1 MSDKNT
7 KCSKLHYADGSSIS
21 VRHDEIDLLRI
32 VDTLLAAKW
41 YIIIFA
47 FISALLGAAVFSFLP
62 QRWTSESLITP
73 AEQTQ
78 WYELQKMLSE
88 LQVLGVEVN
97 VSRNDVFNHF
107 IKKMKSQSLFREYLE
122 TSPFI
127 INELKGISNEPTA
140 LYHAVVDAS
149 EHLKVV
155 NNNATSKKDVD
166 KVPYTEW
173 TLSFTAPTAE
183 YSQTV
188 LSGYIERVSGLVQ
201 REIIQNIHN
210 ALNLK
215 ISKMQAQLA
224 LDRVRFTNMLHYLG
238 ECLVVVWF
246 YSVKH

>member
-7 KCSKLHYADGSSIS
+7 ECSKLHYADGSSIS

-97 VSRNDVFNHF
+97 VSRNDVFNLF
-107 IKKMKSQSLFREYLE
+107 IKKMKSQSLFR
-122 TSPFI
+122 
-127 INELKGISNEPTA
+127 
-140 LYHAVVDAS
+140 
-149 EHLKVV
+149 
-155 NNNATSKKDVD
+155 
-166 KVPYTEW
+166 
-173 TLSFTAPTAE
+173 
-183 YSQTV
+183 
-188 LSGYIERVSGLVQ
+188 
-201 REIIQNIHN
+201 
-210 ALNLK
+210 
-215 ISKMQAQLA
+215 
-224 LDRVRFTNMLHYLG
+224 
-238 ECLVVVWF
+238 
-246 YSVKH
+246 